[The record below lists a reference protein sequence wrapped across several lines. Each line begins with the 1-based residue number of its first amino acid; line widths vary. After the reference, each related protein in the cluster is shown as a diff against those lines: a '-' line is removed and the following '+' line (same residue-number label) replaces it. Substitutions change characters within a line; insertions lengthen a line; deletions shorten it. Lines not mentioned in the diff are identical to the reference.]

1 MKKTEN
7 PFRILYDRFYAY
19 VTASIARRI
28 FFFSFIAVFII
39 AFYMQ
44 FDDSLWAACVL
55 YVACAITA
63 FSTLVDTMQL
73 KLEFTKQLHDLEKDY
88 YSRAIDQHGEEGLE
102 KALLDG
108 AFSISEILYMK
119 KKKREYNVVILTKFL
134 FVIIFVVLFGTA
146 LYT

>member
-7 PFRILYDRFYAY
+7 PFRLLYDRLYDY
-19 VTASIARRI
+19 VTARIARRI

-44 FDDSLWAACVL
+44 FDDSLWAACML
-55 YVACAITA
+55 YAACAITA
-63 FSTLVDTMQL
+63 FATLVDTMQL
-73 KLEFTKQLHDLEKDY
+73 KLEFTKQLYDLELDCIG
-88 YSRAIDQHGEEGLE
+88 RAIDKHGEEGINE
-102 KALLDG
+102 ALLES
-108 AFSISEILYMK
+108 AFSISEILYIK
-119 KKKREYNVVILTKFL
+119 KKKREYNVIISMKFL